1 MKSSTIAISR
11 ISMKF
16 QTSVLLNLMKVKG
29 STNLEDIQGE
39 FLFFYHCLILYLY
52 FSIILTKQ
60 KFYVNFSST
69 QPFIKSMDNQNF
81 KKFLKFFSSFSFPI
95 FNPAFLKSPL
105 YPNLALVSTN
115 KNIFN
120 TWTEIY
126 IITCIISFSPSNK
139 FALAK

>member
-29 STNLEDIQGE
+29 STNLEDTQGE

-60 KFYVNFSST
+60 KFYVNFSSST
-69 QPFIKSMDNQNF
+69 QSFIKSMDNQNF
-81 KKFLKFFSSFSFPI
+81 KKLNF
-95 FNPAFLKSPL
+95 
-105 YPNLALVSTN
+105 
-115 KNIFN
+115 
-120 TWTEIY
+120 
-126 IITCIISFSPSNK
+126 
-139 FALAK
+139 